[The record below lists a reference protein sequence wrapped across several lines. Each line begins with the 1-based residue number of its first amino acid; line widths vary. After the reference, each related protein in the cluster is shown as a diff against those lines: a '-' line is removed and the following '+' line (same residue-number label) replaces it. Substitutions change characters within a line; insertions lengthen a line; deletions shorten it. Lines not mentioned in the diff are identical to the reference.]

1 MKITVIGCGNSGL
14 IHAAK
19 LLQNQHEV
27 ALLKTSGAA
36 NSEFYDIIEQEH
48 GYNVK
53 DETDGGRRFFV
64 RPAFITRDVQKAVE
78 FGDILM
84 VTTTTSQHEHVARL
98 IAPYGARLYGQPDF
112 QAFYPTRCDL

>member
-48 GYNVK
+48 G
-53 DETDGGRRFFV
+53 
-64 RPAFITRDVQKAVE
+64 
-78 FGDILM
+78 
-84 VTTTTSQHEHVARL
+84 
-98 IAPYGARLYGQPDF
+98 
-112 QAFYPTRCDL
+112 